1 MKVRLMRLLP
11 LLMALVAPG
20 VLALESPGAT
30 LRADVAQVLAVL
42 RDQRLDTETRTSRLN
57 VILEARFDL
66 EQTPSQV

>member
-20 VLALESPGAT
+20 VLALESPGVA